1 MLLDLP
7 VASFGSTKKK
17 KKKELKVATQFEFT
31 LVRKWWHSYKTSTSG
46 LWGRWFL
53 SESQPFRA
61 TGPFWG
67 FTVPYW

>member
-31 LVRKWWHSYKTSTSG
+31 LVRKW
-46 LWGRWFL
+46 
-53 SESQPFRA
+53 
-61 TGPFWG
+61 
-67 FTVPYW
+67 